1 MPDVTPGQRFKPNA
15 EEWNRVRRAAE
26 AVVSGGA
33 GDARSLPPGV
43 VLVRN
48 DGDTMLPDRCAVGI
62 GAVVKEPADAEDVSF
77 RSKAPCFSCDIFA
90 EDDADWGVLLAPLA
104 PGAIGRA
111 VVFGVVLARIV
122 WKDDAAP
129 IAGPKPDVVYAVAGT
144 GGARVLWADEAHG
157 VDGETVWALLS
168 VGMDGGDG
176 NGPAVPAKIS
186 SFDAGVYTVWI
197 YERGPMSSHTS
208 EGKLV
213 LPEVQQFTRL
223 ADDTWV
229 LAHAVSGSIER
240 NAEEDDEE
248 DDEDE
253 EVSDT

>member
-1 MPDVTPGQRFKPNA
+1 MPDVSPGQRFRPNA
-15 EEWNRVRRAAE
+15 DEWNRVRRATE
-26 AVVSGGA
+26 AVAAGGA

-48 DGDTMLPDRCAVGI
+48 DGDTALPDRCAVGI

-77 RSKAPCFSCDIFA
+77 RGAVPCFSCDLFA

-129 IAGPKPDVVYAVAGT
+129 IAGPEPGGAYAVAGT
-144 GGARVLWADEAHG
+144 GGARVLWADSAHG
-157 VDGETVWALLS
+157 VDGETVWALLAI
-168 VGMDGGDG
+168 GMDGGDG
-176 NGPAVPAKIS
+176 NGPAVPAKIR
-186 SFDAGVYTVWI
+186 SFDNGVYTVRI
-197 YERGPMSSHTS
+197 YERGPMSSFTS

-223 ADDTWV
+223 ANDTWV
-229 LAHAVSGSIER
+229 LAHAVRGSIER
-240 NAEEDDEE
+240 NAEEDDEN
-248 DDEDE
+248 E
-253 EVSDT
+253 EASET